1 MRKTAHHIDYPDR
14 KIWEQKIAYDPKLK
28 RPANPEIQRKLGCAS
43 TISYLFP
50 KETWLSIVT
59 PKMLIVVLTEEEI
72 EELID
77 TVNNYHMEK
86 QWLSSNLL
94 KPHRIVNKYNC
105 NQGSVLTCQ
114 S

>member
-14 KIWEQKIAYDPKLK
+14 KKVIWEQKIAYDPKLK

-77 TVNNYHMEK
+77 TVK
-86 QWLSSNLL
+86 Q
-94 KPHRIVNKYNC
+94 IYN
-105 NQGSVLTCQ
+105 NQGSILTCQ

>member
-14 KIWEQKIAYDPKLK
+14 KKVIWEQKIAYDPKLK
-28 RPANPEIQRKLGCAS
+28 RLANPEIQRKLGCAS

-77 TVNNYHMEK
+77 TVK
-86 QWLSSNLL
+86 Q
-94 KPHRIVNKYNC
+94 IYN
-105 NQGSVLTCQ
+105 NQGSILTCQ